1 MKLNISK
8 KHFTIFSLKTFLYL
22 QQIYNS
28 MKNNIF
34 TALFC
39 FLSVL
44 AFSQQKIAA
53 DIKNLEE
60 NSAQFR
66 NYTLFT
72 KINTSSTDVSEV
84 LKDATYLNL
93 DLQKLQTIYNAKNDY
108 IDLEIPYKNELKIV
122 RLYKTNPL
130 THDFTVDTNKQKNI
144 PVEAGLFYRGIVKD
158 DYESLVTFSFF
169 RNQCFGIISQ
179 NNTGNII
186 VGQLKQSV
194 NQADYVAYSDS
205 EMKVFDNFECHTE
218 DKATNVSSTELTNK
232 NSLTTRCVTVYFEVD
247 YDLYVDNGS
256 NTTTTTNW
264 LTAMFNQVKTLYN
277 NDGIDVAIKSMFI
290 WTDLDPYD
298 GVGTSSGDYLYAFNG
313 YRPVFN
319 GDVGQL
325 IGKDAGGLG
334 GVAVGINGLCTTNNF
349 SYSDLNGISYNNV
362 PTYSWNIMVI
372 THELGHLFGSPHT
385 HACRWNG
392 NNTAI
397 DNCGPYARG
406 ANTEGGTCMTTPATL
421 PSSGGTI
428 MSYCHLVSSIG
439 INLNNGFGAQ
449 PRTRIQ
455 NAINAGTCL
464 STDCVNT
471 CINTVTAMQINSSDS
486 SATTFS
492 WVDTIN
498 STWQVAV
505 YPYGS
510 TPSTWTTVTTNSY
523 TATGLAADTYYV
535 AAIKPVCPSG
545 LDLEGA
551 QTFFASPGDFCSGM
565 QIYDI
570 GGSFSNYE
578 DRQNVVRVLMP
589 NLPNKL
595 IKVTFT
601 EFDFEL
607 DYDYLYVYNGNSIG
621 APIIGAYTGDA
632 IPAPITSS
640 AADGSLTIQYIS
652 DPYLNYSGY
661 AATVSCEQNL
671 STDDNTLID
680 FTYFP
685 NPSNDKVTINSKN
698 EFNNLRIY
706 SVTGQL
712 LYTDTKEA
720 SSKTVDISQ
729 FASGVY
735 FFKLQFGS
743 KEVDFKILKP

>member
-1 MKLNISK
+1 MKK
-8 KHFTIFSLKTFLYL
+8 
-22 QQIYNS
+22 
-28 MKNNIF
+28 NIF

-53 DIKNLEE
+53 DIKNLEA
-60 NSAQFR
+60 NSAQFLS
-66 NYTLFT
+66 YSLFN
-72 KINTSSTDVSEV
+72 KVNTSSEEVSKI

-93 DLQKLQTIYNAKNDY
+93 DSQKLQTIYNAKSDC

-130 THDFTVDTNKQKNI
+130 HQTFSVDTDKQKNI
-144 PVEAGLFYRGIVKD
+144 PVETGLFYRGIVKD
-158 DYESLVTFSFF
+158 DYESLVTFSLF
-169 RNQCFGIISQ
+169 RNQCYGIISQ
-179 NNTGNII
+179 NNTGNIV
-186 VGQLKQSV
+186 VGQLKQNS
-194 NQADYVAYSDS
+194 NTNSYVAYSDS

-218 DKATNVSSTELTNK
+218 DTATNVSSTELTNK
-232 NSLTTRCVTVYFEVD
+232 NNLTTRCVTVYFEVD

-277 NDGIDVAIKSMFI
+277 NDGIDVALKSMFI

-298 GVGTSSGDYLYAFNG
+298 GVGSSSSDYLYAFNG

-334 GVAVGINGLCTTNNF
+334 GVAVNINGLCTTNNF

-362 PTYSWNIMVI
+362 PTYSWNVQVI

-397 DNCGPYARG
+397 DNCAPYALG
-406 ANTEGGTCMTTPATL
+406 NTWEGGTCMTTPATL
-421 PSSGGTI
+421 PSGGGSI
-428 MSYCHLVSSIG
+428 MSYCHLVSSVG
-439 INLNNGFGAQ
+439 INFNNGFGAQ

-464 STDCVNT
+464 STDCINT
-471 CINTVTAMQINSSDS
+471 CINTVTAMQMNSSDS

-492 WVDTIN
+492 WVDTVN
-498 STWQVAV
+498 TTWQVAV

-510 TPSTWTTVTTNSY
+510 TPSSWTTVTTNSY
-523 TATGLAADTYYV
+523 TATGLTADTYYV
-535 AAIKPVCPSG
+535 AAIRPVCPSG
-545 LDLEGA
+545 LDIVGA
-551 QTFFASPGDFCSGM
+551 QTFFATPGDFCSGM

-578 DRQNVVRVLMP
+578 DMQNVIRVLIP

-595 IKVTFT
+595 IKITFT

-621 APIIGAYTGDA
+621 APIVGAYTGDT

-652 DPYLNYSGY
+652 DPYLNFSGY

-671 STDDNTLID
+671 STENNTLID
-680 FTYFP
+680 FTYYP

-712 LYTDTKEA
+712 LYSDKNEA
-720 SSKTVDISQ
+720 STTTVDISQ